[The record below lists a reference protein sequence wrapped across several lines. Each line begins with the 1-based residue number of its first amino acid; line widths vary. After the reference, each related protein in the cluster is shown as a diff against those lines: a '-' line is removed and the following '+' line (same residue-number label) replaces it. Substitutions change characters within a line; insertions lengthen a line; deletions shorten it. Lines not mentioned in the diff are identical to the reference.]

1 MEGYVMETVITFTPA
16 QAAAAFLWL
25 CGAITAAGGAIAVL
39 IKWRDT
45 RAAPDQEQNAR
56 ITTLEGRM
64 DVVEK
69 YLTNDDNRIKEME
82 RGSRVTQ
89 KAILALL
96 KHALDGNE
104 IDGLKQA
111 TSELNEYLISK

>member
-1 MEGYVMETVITFTPA
+1 MEAIISFTPA
-16 QAAAAFLWL
+16 QAAAAFLWI

-39 IKWRDT
+39 VKWRDS
-45 RAAPDQEQNAR
+45 RQAPDAAQNAR
-56 ITTLEGRM
+56 IATLEGRM

-69 YLTNDDNRIKEME
+69 YLTNDDARIKEME
-82 RGSRVTQ
+82 RGNRVTQ

-96 KHALDGNE
+96 KHSIDGNE